1 MQSFYLQL
9 HVTINHLEF
18 ILVIFVAMLQLSSNY
33 LFSTFHMDN
42 L

>member
-9 HVTINHLEF
+9 HVTINHLQL
-18 ILVIFVAMLQLSSNY
+18 ILVIFVAMLQPNSNY
-33 LFSTFHMDN
+33 FFSSFHMDN